1 MGSTERWMNRAG
13 RVMLA
18 ILAIQVA
25 SPALP
30 AAAAAPVSFRREVVA
45 VLTRAGCNSGTCH
58 GTPAGKNG
66 FRLSLRGFDPRADHA
81 MLTRELG
88 GRRINLHEP
97 RESLILLKP
106 TAQVPHEGGR
116 RFAAGS
122 DLHSILLRW
131 VEEGARDDA
140 ETSPAVVDLRVE
152 PEEAILRGRP
162 WRADVKVRARFADGS
177 EHDVTALARFSLS
190 DGSAA
195 ELAPEGSVE
204 GLERGETTVVA
215 EYLGRVAVL
224 HLTFLDAPGDV
235 AAHSGSSWDLDAGAH
250 PIDRAV
256 FSKLRLLGIPPAEE
270 ASPADF
276 LRRVTL
282 DAIGILPTPD
292 EARRFLAD
300 PTPERRAKLI
310 DDLLDRPEF
319 AEFWGMRYADRL
331 GCNQRF
337 VGIKGAY
344 KYHAWVVHAL
354 RANWPEDKLAREVL
368 LASGGNYSS
377 APASFYRR
385 LRDPAAA
392 AENAAQLFL
401 GVRLGCARCHNHP
414 GDRWTQDDYYGM
426 AAFFAGMRFK
436 DGPFFNHLY
445 DKEETV
451 SFAPAGAPAG
461 ETGGAEVRHPLTGA
475 AVAPR
480 FLGGGPASTSEGK
493 DRREALA
500 DWLLSPENP
509 QFARV
514 ATNRIWFHIFGRGIV
529 EPVDDF
535 RVSNPPSNAPLLD
548 ALAAEFIR
556 SGFDRKRLIREI
568 FNSRTYRFSSRA
580 APPSESAGEPLSD
593 AAGRYFSHARVR
605 LLGAESLLDA
615 ISQAA
620 GVVEAFAGLPKGFR
634 AAQVP
639 DGEYAHRFLTAFG
652 RPARAMACECE
663 RESSSNVSQA
673 LHLVG
678 GKTVEEKVRADGGR
692 VAKLIASGIGND
704 PLAEELFLATLSR
717 FPSEEEKK
725 TLVDLLQ
732 AATDRRRAAE
742 DALWALINHPE
753 FLHQH

>member
-1 MGSTERWMNRAG
+1 MKRGG

-18 ILAIQVA
+18 VLACLVIPSSLLA
-25 SPALP
+25 SEGS
-30 AAAAAPVSFRREVVA
+30 PVSFRREVMA

-58 GTPAGKNG
+58 GTPVGKNG

-81 MLTRELG
+81 VLTRELG

-97 RESLILLKP
+97 RTSLILLKP

-116 RFAAGS
+116 RIAAGS
-122 DLHSILLRW
+122 DHHLILLRW

-140 ETSPAVVDLRVE
+140 EASPALLDLRVE

-177 EHDVTALARFSLS
+177 DRDVTGLARFSLS

-195 ELAPEGSVE
+195 ELTPEGSVE
-204 GLERGETTVVA
+204 GLERGEAAVVA
-215 EYLGRVAVL
+215 EYLGRVAVS
-224 HLTFLDAPGDV
+224 HLTFLDAAQNV
-235 AAHSGSSWDLDAGAH
+235 AATADSIWDLGPDAH

-256 FSKLRLLGIPPAEE
+256 FAKLRLLGIPPAEE
-270 ASPADF
+270 ASPAEF
-276 LRRVTL
+276 LRRVYL
-282 DAIGILPTPD
+282 DAIGILPTP
-292 EARRFLAD
+292 EEVRRFLAD
-300 PTPERRAKLI
+300 PSAARREKLI

-354 RANWPEDKLAREVL
+354 RVNWPEDKLAREVL

-385 LRDPAAA
+385 LRDPATA

-451 SFAPAGAPAG
+451 SFAPAGA
-461 ETGGAEVRHPLTGA
+461 EVRHPRTGA
-475 AVAPR
+475 AVPPR
-480 FLGGGPASTSEGK
+480 FLGGGPAPISAGK
-493 DRREALA
+493 DRREVLA

-514 ATNRIWFHIFGRGIV
+514 AANRIWFHVFGRGIV

-535 RVSNPPSNAPLLD
+535 RVSNPPSNPALLD

-556 SGFDRKRLIREI
+556 SGFDRKRLIRSI
-568 FNSRTYRFSSRA
+568 LASRTYRLSSRSG
-580 APPSESAGEPLSD
+580 PRSEKD
-593 AAGRYFSHARVR
+593 ARYFSHARAR

-620 GVVEAFAGLPKGFR
+620 GVAEPFAGLPPGFR
-634 AAQVP
+634 SAQVP
-639 DGEYAHRFLTAFG
+639 DGEYAHSFLTAFG

-663 RESSSNVSQA
+663 RESSSNVAQA

-678 GKTVEEKVRADGGR
+678 GTTVEQKIRADGGR
-692 VAKLIASGIGND
+692 VAKLIASGMGNE
-704 PLAEELFLATLSR
+704 LLVAELFLATLSR
-717 FPSEEEKK
+717 FPSPEERM
-725 TLVDLLQ
+725 TLLEVLH
-732 AATDRRRAAE
+732 AAPNRRRAAE